1 MDDALAVPV
10 YLEMT
15 KNNGCSWLL
24 QGKQTHGLWRATLSI
39 QKRFLNQYEDDT
51 WYDSNGRI
59 VFSAKNMG
67 ELAYKRNEWNRNIK
81 NIPVGKTC
89 CRTYVDDT
97 VPGGPVERTIEY
109 VAPFDRCDRE
119 KDYEIAWK
127 FFEEKYG
134 KIKE

>member
-1 MDDALAVPV
+1 M
-10 YLEMT
+10 
-15 KNNGCSWLL
+15 
-24 QGKQTHGLWRATLSI
+24 KQTQGLWRATLSI